1 MSSAAGRSAGRGRTL
16 LLNLL
21 LAVFSL
27 LLMAAL
33 AEVLARAWVE
43 VELARARADAPEVP
57 LSRFHPV
64 LGWEKTPL
72 AAQRI
77 TRPEFDITLK
87 VNSRGLRG
95 PERDYPKPPGT
106 RRLLIL
112 GDSFAAGYYVDEEQ
126 TLRAV
131 LEGLLTT
138 GGCGPAEVIN
148 GGTIAYSTDQEY
160 LFYKTE
166 GRRYAPDAVLLAF
179 YYNDLYY
186 NASPTGPGGEAKPYF
201 EINGDALGL
210 PNTPLRAP
218 VSSDARN
225 RANPGTN
232 RPQPWRGSMALR
244 LLSRRTVD
252 AAPRLH
258 AFLARFGLVQ
268 PPAHDPPREYRVFGL
283 DHPREVS
290 DMWARTRLLLKALRD
305 DMLADGARLVL
316 LYVPVRFEANDEAWE
331 LTRQRYRWG
340 RRWDR
345 GRVFERLAAIA
356 GELAIPLVD
365 PRDELRRTE
374 TGGWPTYYTRDV
386 HWTSH
391 GNAVAAHA
399 AEREVRRALGCAS
412 GPNEGP

>member
-1 MSSAAGRSAGRGRTL
+1 MSSAAGQSAGRGRTL

-27 LLMAAL
+27 LLTAAL

-72 AAQRI
+72 ATQRI
-77 TRPEFDITLK
+77 RRPEFDISFS

-95 PERDYPKPPGT
+95 PERDYAKPAGT
-106 RRLLIL
+106 RRVLIL
-112 GDSFAAGYYVDEEQ
+112 GDSFAAGYYVEEGQ

-131 LEGLLTT
+131 LEGMLNT
-138 GGCGPAEVIN
+138 GGCGPAEAIN

-160 LFYKTE
+160 LFYTTE

-179 YYNDLYY
+179 YYNDLFY
-186 NASPTGPGGEAKPYF
+186 NASRTGPGGEAKPYF
-201 EINGDALGL
+201 ELHDDALV
-210 PNTPLRAP
+210 PPAAPLRARDSGEAGHLADP
-218 VSSDARN
+218 A
-225 RANPGTN
+225 AN
-232 RPQPWRGSMALR
+232 RPKPWRGSMALR

-258 AFLARFGLVQ
+258 AFLAGLGLVQ
-268 PPAHDPPREYRVFGL
+268 PPALDPPREYWVFGL
-283 DHPREVS
+283 DHRREVA

-305 DMLADGARLVL
+305 SVQADGARLVL
-316 LYVPVRFEANDEAWE
+316 LYVPIRFEVNEEAWE

-345 GRVFERLAAIA
+345 ARVFERLTAIA
-356 GELAIPLVD
+356 RELAIPVVD
-365 PRDELRRTE
+365 PRDELRRAE
-374 TGGWPTYYTRDV
+374 LGGWPTYYTRDV
-386 HWTSH
+386 HWTRH

-399 AEREVRRALGCAS
+399 AEREVRRALECAA
-412 GPNEGP
+412 P